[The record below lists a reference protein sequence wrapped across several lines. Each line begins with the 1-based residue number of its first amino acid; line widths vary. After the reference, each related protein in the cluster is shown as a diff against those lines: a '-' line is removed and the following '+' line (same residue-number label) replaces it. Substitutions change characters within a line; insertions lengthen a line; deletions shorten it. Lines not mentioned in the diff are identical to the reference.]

1 MFNRINGRYSDIAG
15 LIVLYNPDQNIIGNI
30 QSYIN
35 QLSMFYVVDNSEVYN
50 NKIIETI
57 KSFSISK
64 YIFNGENL
72 GIAKALNI
80 GAEEAIK
87 DGFKFLFTFDQDSK
101 ATPGMIETMISFLAE
116 NDSSSI
122 GILSPFQDNK
132 GYKKPPSNKITKVS
146 NIATS
151 GNLLNLE
158 AYKQVGP
165 FLDELF
171 IDYVDVE
178 YCLRLNDSG
187 FKVIRLNTAI
197 LLHNLGNIIKRRF
210 LFRKVA
216 VTNHS
221 PLRLYYRTRNR
232 FYVLRKYKYK
242 FPLFSIHNFFRLF
255 METLKVAC
263 FERERIE
270 KIRMMIKGYSH
281 YKKNNFGRLILH

>member
-1 MFNRINGRYSDIAG
+1 MNSKYPDIAG
-15 LIVLYNPDQNIIGNI
+15 LVVLYNPDQNVIGNI
-30 QSYIN
+30 QSYIT
-35 QLSMFYVVDNSEVYN
+35 QLSMLYVVDNSEVCN
-50 NKIIETI
+50 NSIVEII
-57 KSFSISK
+57 KAFNNSK

-80 GAEEAIK
+80 GAKEAIK
-87 DGFKFLFTFDQDSK
+87 KGYNFLFTFDQDSK
-101 ATPGMIETMISFLAE
+101 ATPGMVETISKFLKE
-116 NDSSSI
+116 NDCSSI

-132 GYKKPPSNKITKVS
+132 GYKKPPSKKITVVT

-151 GNLLNLE
+151 GNLLNLD

-165 FLDELF
+165 FLNEFF

-178 YCLRLNDSG
+178 YCLRLNSSG
-187 FKVIRLNTAI
+187 FKVLRLNHAI
-197 LLHNLGNIIKRRF
+197 LKHNLGSIDKRRF

-221 PLRLYYRTRNR
+221 PIRLYYRTRNR
-232 FYVLRKYKYK
+232 FYMLKKYKYK
-242 FPLFSIHNFFRLF
+242 FPLFSTYNFFRLF
-255 METLKVAC
+255 LETLKIVC

-281 YKKNNFGRLILH
+281 YKMNNFGKINLN

>member
-1 MFNRINGRYSDIAG
+1 MNGRFSDIAG
-15 LIVLYNPDQNIIGNI
+15 LVVLYNPDQNVIENI

-35 QLSMFYVVDNSEVYN
+35 KLTMLYVVDNSEVCN
-50 NKIIETI
+50 IKIAKTI
-57 KSFSISK
+57 KAFNNSK

-87 DGFKFLFTFDQDSK
+87 DGFLFLFTFDQDSK
-101 ATPGMIETMISFLAE
+101 VTPTMIETMLSFLRQ
-116 NDSSSI
+116 NDYSSI

-132 GYKKPPSNKITKVS
+132 GYKKPPNNKFTEVS

-151 GNLLNLE
+151 GNILNLD
-158 AYKQVGP
+158 AYKQVGS
-165 FLDELF
+165 FIDELF

-178 YCLRLNDSG
+178 YCLRLNYCG
-187 FKVIRLNTAI
+187 FKVIRLNEAI
-197 LLHNLGNIIKRRF
+197 LIHNLGNIVKRRF

-221 PLRLYYRTRNR
+221 ALRLYYKTRNR

-242 FPLFSIHNFFRLF
+242 FPLFSIYNFFRLF
-255 METLKVAC
+255 METLKVVC

-281 YKKNNFGRLILH
+281 YKKKKFGKLILQ

>member
-1 MFNRINGRYSDIAG
+1 MNNRYSDIAG
-15 LIVLYNPDQNIIGNI
+15 LVVLYNPDQNVIGNI

-35 QLSMFYVVDNSEVYN
+35 QLSRLYVVDNSEVCN
-50 NKIIETI
+50 KKIIEII
-57 KSFSISK
+57 KTFKNSK
-64 YIFNGENL
+64 YIFIGENL

-101 ATPGMIETMISFLAE
+101 ASAGMIETMISFLGK
-116 NDSSSI
+116 NDYSSI
-122 GILSPFQDNK
+122 GIFSPFQDNK
-132 GYKKPPSNKITKVS
+132 GYKKPPSKKITVVS

-165 FLDELF
+165 FLNELF

-178 YCLRLNDSG
+178 YCLRLNNSG
-187 FKVIRLNTAI
+187 YKVIRLNDAI
-197 LLHNLGNIIKRRF
+197 LMHNLGSIVKRRF

-242 FPLFSIHNFFRLF
+242 FPLFSIYNFFRLF
-255 METLKVAC
+255 METIKIVC
-263 FERERIE
+263 FETERNE

-281 YKKNNFGRLILH
+281 YKRNNFGKLILH

>member
-1 MFNRINGRYSDIAG
+1 MNNSHSDIAG
-15 LIVLYNPDQNIIGNI
+15 LVVLYNPEQNVIENI
-30 QSYIN
+30 QSYIS
-35 QLSMFYVVDNSEVYN
+35 QLPKLYVVDNSEVCN
-50 NKIIETI
+50 NNIVETI
-57 KSFSISK
+57 KGFNNSN

-80 GAEEAIK
+80 GAQEAIK
-87 DGFKFLFTFDQDSK
+87 DDFKFLFTFDQDSK
-101 ATPGMIETMISFLAE
+101 ATTRMIETIKSYLAE
-116 NDSSSI
+116 NDFSSI

-132 GYKKPPSNKITKVS
+132 GYKKPPDKKITKVS

-151 GNLLNLE
+151 GNLLNLY
-158 AYKQVGP
+158 AYNQVGP

-187 FKVIRLNTAI
+187 FKVIRLNDAV
-197 LLHNLGNIIKRRF
+197 LKHNLGSLVKRRF

-242 FPLFSIHNFFRLF
+242 FPLFSIYNFFRLF
-255 METLKVAC
+255 METIKIVC
-263 FERERIE
+263 FESERIE
-270 KIRMMIKGYSH
+270 KMRMMIKGYSH
-281 YKKNNFGRLILH
+281 FRINRFGKLKIN

>member
-1 MFNRINGRYSDIAG
+1 MNNSYSNIAG
-15 LIVLYNPDQNIIGNI
+15 LVVLYNPDQNVIENI
-30 QSYIN
+30 NSYDS
-35 QLSMFYVVDNSEVYN
+35 QLSKLYVVDNSEVLN
-50 NKIIETI
+50 NKIVQTI
-57 KSFSISK
+57 KAIDNSK

-80 GAEEAIK
+80 GAQEAIK

-101 ATPGMIETMISFLAE
+101 ATPGMIETIKSFLAE
-116 NDSSSI
+116 NDYSSI

-132 GYKKPPSNKITKVS
+132 GYKKPPSKKITIVS

-151 GNLLNLE
+151 GNLLNLD

-165 FLDELF
+165 FIDELF

-178 YCLRLNDSG
+178 YCLRLNNNDY
-187 FKVIRLNTAI
+187 KVIRLNDAV
-197 LLHNLGNIIKRRF
+197 LKHNLGNIDKRRF

-232 FYVLRKYKYK
+232 FYVLRNYKYK
-242 FPLFSIHNFFRLF
+242 FPLFSIYNFFRLF
-255 METLKVAC
+255 METLKIVC
-263 FERERIE
+263 FESERIE
-270 KIRMMIKGYSH
+270 KIRMMFKGYSH
-281 YKKNNFGRLILH
+281 FKMNRFGKLNNN

>member
-1 MFNRINGRYSDIAG
+1 MKDNIGAVV
-15 LIVLYNPDQNIIGNI
+15 VLYNPDQSVIGNI
-30 QSYIN
+30 QTYIR
-35 QLSMFYVVDNSEVYN
+35 QLSKLYVVDNSEVCN

-57 KSFSISK
+57 KVFDNST

-101 ATPGMIETMISFLAE
+101 ATPRMIETMISFLKE
-116 NDSSSI
+116 NDYSSI
-122 GILSPFQDNK
+122 GILSPFHDNK
-132 GYKKPPSNKITKVS
+132 GYKKPPNKKITAVS

-151 GNLLNLE
+151 GNLLNLD

-165 FLDELF
+165 FIDELF

-178 YCLRLNDSG
+178 YCLRLNNSG
-187 FKVIRLNTAI
+187 YKVIRLNDAI
-197 LLHNLGNIIKRRF
+197 LIHNLGNIVKRRF

-221 PLRLYYRTRNR
+221 PLRLYYKTRNR

-242 FPLFSIHNFFRLF
+242 FPLFSIYNFFRLF
-255 METLKVAC
+255 METLKVVC
-263 FERERIE
+263 FESERIE

-281 YKKNNFGRLILH
+281 YKKNNFGKLFLH

>member
-1 MFNRINGRYSDIAG
+1 MNSSSLDIAG
-15 LIVLYNPDQNIIGNI
+15 LVVLYNPDQNVIGNI
-30 QSYIN
+30 QTYIS
-35 QLSMFYVVDNSEVYN
+35 QLSMLYVIDNSEVCN

-57 KSFSISK
+57 KVFDNST

-101 ATPGMIETMISFLAE
+101 ATPGMIETMISFLEE
-116 NDSSSI
+116 NDYSSI

-132 GYKKPPSNKITKVS
+132 GYKKPPGKKMTKVS

-158 AYKQVGP
+158 AYKHVGP
-165 FLDELF
+165 FLDKLF

-187 FKVIRLNTAI
+187 LKVIRLNDAI
-197 LLHNLGNIIKRRF
+197 LKHNLGSIIKRRF

-242 FPLFSIHNFFRLF
+242 FPLFSIYNFFRLF
-255 METLKVAC
+255 METIKIVC
-263 FERERIE
+263 FERERNE

-281 YKKNNFGRLILH
+281 YKKNKFGKLILH

>member
-1 MFNRINGRYSDIAG
+1 M
-15 LIVLYNPDQNIIGNI
+15 L
-30 QSYIN
+30 
-35 QLSMFYVVDNSEVYN
+35 YVVDNSEVCN
-50 NKIIETI
+50 NRIIETI
-57 KSFSISK
+57 KAFNDSR

-80 GAEEAIK
+80 GAEKATEE
-87 DGFKFLFTFDQDSK
+87 GFKLLFTFDQDSK
-101 ATPGMIETMISFLAE
+101 ATPGMIETMIRFLGE
-116 NDSSSI
+116 NDYPSI

-132 GYKKPPSNKITKVS
+132 GYKKPPSKKITIVS

-151 GNLLNLE
+151 GNLLNLD

-165 FLDELF
+165 FIDELF

-178 YCLRLNDSG
+178 YCLRLNDNG
-187 FKVIRLNTAI
+187 YKVIRLNDAI
-197 LLHNLGNIIKRRF
+197 LKHNLGSIDKRRF
-210 LFRKVA
+210 LFRYVA

-232 FYVLRKYKYK
+232 FYVLSKYK
-242 FPLFSIHNFFRLF
+242 FKFPFFSMYNFLRLF
-255 METLKVAC
+255 METLKIVC

-281 YKKNNFGRLILH
+281 YKKNNYGKLILD

>member
-1 MFNRINGRYSDIAG
+1 MFNRINSRNSDIAA
-15 LIVLYNPDQNIIGNI
+15 LVVLYNPDQNVIGNI

-35 QLSMFYVVDNSEVYN
+35 QLSMFYVVDNSELYN

-101 ATPGMIETMISFLAE
+101 AAPGMIEKMIDFLGE
-116 NDSSSI
+116 NDYSSI

-132 GYKKPPSNKITKVS
+132 GYKKPPNNKITKVS

-151 GNLLNLE
+151 GNLLNLD

-165 FLDELF
+165 FLDKLF

-178 YCLRLNDSG
+178 YCLRLNNSG
-187 FKVIRLNTAI
+187 YKVIRLNDAI
-197 LLHNLGNIIKRRF
+197 LIHNLGNIVKRRF

-221 PLRLYYRTRNR
+221 PLRLYYKTRNR
-232 FYVLRKYKYK
+232 FYVLRKY
-242 FPLFSIHNFFRLF
+242 
-255 METLKVAC
+255 
-263 FERERIE
+263 
-270 KIRMMIKGYSH
+270 
-281 YKKNNFGRLILH
+281 

>member
-1 MFNRINGRYSDIAG
+1 MGKKFQDIVG
-15 LIVLYNPDQNIIGNI
+15 LVVLYNPDQNVIGNI
-30 QSYIN
+30 QTYIS
-35 QLSMFYVVDNSEVYN
+35 QLSMLYVIDNSEVCN
-50 NKIIETI
+50 NKIFETI
-57 KSFSISK
+57 KVFDNST

-101 ATPGMIETMISFLAE
+101 ATPKMIETMISFLKE
-116 NDSSSI
+116 NDYSNI

-132 GYKKPPSNKITKVS
+132 GYKNPPNKKVTKVS

-151 GNLLNLE
+151 GNLLNLD
-158 AYKQVGP
+158 AYTKVGP

-178 YCLRLNDSG
+178 YCLRLNSSG
-187 FKVIRLNTAI
+187 FKVIRLNDAI
-197 LLHNLGNIIKRRF
+197 LIHNLGNIVKRRF

-242 FPLFSIHNFFRLF
+242 FPLFSIYNFFRLF
-255 METLKVAC
+255 METLKVVC
-263 FERERIE
+263 FESERIE
-270 KIRMMIKGYSH
+270 KIRMMIRGYSH

>member
-1 MFNRINGRYSDIAG
+1 MNGRYSDIAG
-15 LIVLYNPDQNIIGNI
+15 LVVLYNPDQNVIENI

-35 QLSMFYVVDNSEVYN
+35 QLSMLYVVDNSEVCN
-50 NKIIETI
+50 NRIIETI
-57 KSFSISK
+57 KAFNDSR

-80 GAEEAIK
+80 GAEKATEE
-87 DGFKFLFTFDQDSK
+87 GFKLLFTFDQDSK
-101 ATPGMIETMISFLAE
+101 ATPGMIETMIRFLGE
-116 NDSSSI
+116 NDYPSI

-132 GYKKPPSNKITKVS
+132 GYKKPPSKKITIVS

-151 GNLLNLE
+151 GNLLNLD

-165 FLDELF
+165 FIDELF

-178 YCLRLNDSG
+178 YCLRLNDNG
-187 FKVIRLNTAI
+187 YKVIRLNDAI
-197 LLHNLGNIIKRRF
+197 LKHNLGSIDKRRF

-232 FYVLRKYKYK
+232 FFVLRKYKYK
-242 FPLFSIHNFFRLF
+242 FPLFSIFNFFRLF
-255 METLKVAC
+255 METLKIVC
-263 FERERIE
+263 FEHERIK

-281 YKKNNFGRLILH
+281 YKKNNFGKLILH

>member
-1 MFNRINGRYSDIAG
+1 MNSSYSDIAG
-15 LIVLYNPDQNIIGNI
+15 LVVLYNPDQNVIRNI

-35 QLSMFYVVDNSEVYN
+35 QLSILYVVDNSEVCK

-57 KSFSISK
+57 NAYNNSK

-80 GAEEAIK
+80 GVEEAIK

-101 ATPGMIETMISFLAE
+101 ATPEMIETITRFLDE
-116 NDSSSI
+116 NDYSSI

-132 GYKKPPSNKITKVS
+132 GYKEPPSKKITRLS

-151 GNLLNLE
+151 GNLLILD

-165 FLDELF
+165 FLDKLF

-187 FKVIRLNTAI
+187 FRVIRINDAI
-197 LLHNLGNIIKRRF
+197 LKHNLGSIVKRRF

-242 FPLFSIHNFFRLF
+242 FPLFSMYNFFRLF
-255 METLKVAC
+255 LETLKVVC
-263 FERERIE
+263 FENERIE

-281 YKKNNFGRLILH
+281 YRKNNFGKLFLH

>member
-1 MFNRINGRYSDIAG
+1 MNGRYSDIAG
-15 LIVLYNPDQNIIGNI
+15 LVVLYNPDQNVIENI

-35 QLSMFYVVDNSEVYN
+35 QLSMLYVVDNSEVCN
-50 NKIIETI
+50 NKIVETI
-57 KSFSISK
+57 KTFNNSK

-80 GAEEAIK
+80 GAEEATK
-87 DGFKFLFTFDQDSK
+87 DFFKFLFTFDQDSK
-101 ATPGMIETMISFLAE
+101 ATPGMIETIKSFLAE
-116 NDSSSI
+116 NDYSSI

-132 GYKKPPSNKITKVS
+132 GYKKPPGKKITELS

-151 GNLLNLE
+151 GNLLNLD

-165 FLDELF
+165 FIDELF

-178 YCLRLNDSG
+178 YSLRLNDNG
-187 FKVIRLNTAI
+187 YKIIRLNEAI
-197 LLHNLGNIIKRRF
+197 LKHNLGSIDKRRF

-232 FYVLRKYKYK
+232 FFVLRKYKYK
-242 FPLFSIHNFFRLF
+242 FPLFSIFNFFRLF
-255 METLKVAC
+255 METLKIVC
-263 FERERIE
+263 FEHERIK

-281 YKKNNFGRLILH
+281 YKKNNFGKLILH

>member
-1 MFNRINGRYSDIAG
+1 MFNRMNGRYSDIAG
-15 LIVLYNPDQNIIGNI
+15 VVVLYNPDQNVIGNI
-30 QSYIN
+30 QSYIS
-35 QLSMFYVVDNSEVYN
+35 QLSMFYVVDNSEVCN

-57 KSFSISK
+57 KAFNNSK

-72 GIAKALNI
+72 GLAKALNI

-101 ATPGMIETMISFLAE
+101 ATPGMIETMISFLGKH
-116 NDSSSI
+116 DYSSI

-132 GYKKPPSNKITKVS
+132 GYKKPPIKKITKVS

-151 GNLLNLE
+151 GNLLNLD

-178 YCLRLNDSG
+178 YCLRLNNSG
-187 FKVIRLNTAI
+187 FKVIRLNDAI
-197 LLHNLGNIIKRRF
+197 LMHNLGNIVKRRF

-232 FYVLRKYKYK
+232 FYVIRKYKYK
-242 FPLFSIHNFFRLF
+242 FPLFSIYNFSRLF
-255 METLKVAC
+255 METLKVVC
-263 FERERIE
+263 FESERIE

-281 YKKNNFGRLILH
+281 YKKNNFGKLIVH

>member
-1 MFNRINGRYSDIAG
+1 MNSKSADIAG
-15 LIVLYNPDQNIIGNI
+15 LVVLYNPDQNVIGNI

-35 QLSMFYVVDNSEVYN
+35 QLPMLYVVDNSEVYN
-50 NKIIETI
+50 NKIIEII
-57 KSFSISK
+57 KTFNNAK

-72 GIAKALNI
+72 GIAKTLNI

-87 DGFKFLFTFDQDSK
+87 DGFKLLFTFDQDSK
-101 ATPGMIETMISFLAE
+101 ATPGMIETMISFLE
-116 NDSSSI
+116 EIDYSSI

-132 GYKKPPSNKITKVS
+132 GYRKPPSRRTTSVS

-151 GNLLNLE
+151 GNLLNLD

-165 FLDELF
+165 FLDKLF

-178 YCLRLNDSG
+178 YCLRLNNCG
-187 FKVIRLNTAI
+187 FKVIRLNDAI
-197 LLHNLGNIIKRRF
+197 LIHNLGNIVKRRF

-242 FPLFSIHNFFRLF
+242 FPLFSIYNFFRFFL
-255 METLKVAC
+255 ETLKIVC
-263 FERERIE
+263 FESNRIE

-281 YKKNNFGRLILH
+281 YKKNNFGKLILN

>member
-1 MFNRINGRYSDIAG
+1 MNNSFSDIAG
-15 LIVLYNPDQNIIGNI
+15 LVVLYNPDQNVIENI
-30 QSYIN
+30 KSYNSNITK
-35 QLSMFYVVDNSEVYN
+35 LYIVDNSDECN

-57 KSFSISK
+57 KTINNSK

-87 DGFKFLFTFDQDSK
+87 EGFKFLFTFDQDSK
-101 ATPGMIETMISFLAE
+101 ATSGMVETMISYLNEKDF
-116 NDSSSI
+116 SSI
-122 GILSPFQDNK
+122 GILSAFQDNK
-132 GYKKPPSNKITKVS
+132 GYKKPPSKKISMVS

-151 GNLLNLE
+151 GNLLNLD
-158 AYKQVGP
+158 AYKHVGP
-165 FLDELF
+165 FIDDLF

-178 YCLRLNDSG
+178 YCLRLNNSG
-187 FKVIRLNTAI
+187 FKVIRLNDAI
-197 LLHNLGNIIKRRF
+197 MLHNLGNIDKRRF

-232 FYVLRKYKYK
+232 FYVLKKYKFK
-242 FPLFSIHNFFRLF
+242 FPLFSLYNFFRLF
-255 METLKVAC
+255 METLKIVC
-263 FERERIE
+263 FESERIE

-281 YKKNNFGRLILH
+281 FKKNRFGKIENN

>member
-1 MFNRINGRYSDIAG
+1 MKSRHSDIAG
-15 LIVLYNPDQNIIGNI
+15 LVVLYNPEQNVIANI
-30 QSYIN
+30 QSYIS
-35 QLSMFYVVDNSEVYN
+35 QLSKLYVVDNSEVCN

-57 KSFSISK
+57 KAFNNSK
-64 YIFNGENL
+64 YIFHGENL

-101 ATPGMIETMISFLAE
+101 ATAGMIETMISFLAE
-116 NDSSSI
+116 NDYSSI

-132 GYKKPPSNKITKVS
+132 GYKKPPSKKITKVS

-151 GNLLNLE
+151 GNLLNLNS
-158 AYKQVGP
+158 YKQVGR
-165 FLDELF
+165 FIDELF
-171 IDYVDVE
+171 IDYVDIE
-178 YCLRLNDSG
+178 YCLRLNDRG
-187 FKVIRLNTAI
+187 YKVIRLNEAI
-197 LLHNLGNIIKRRF
+197 LKHNLGTIVKRRF

-242 FPLFSIHNFFRLF
+242 FPLFSTYNFLRLF
-255 METLKVAC
+255 METLKIVC
-263 FERERIE
+263 FESKRKE
-270 KIRMMIKGYSH
+270 KMRMMIKGFSH
-281 YKKNNFGRLILH
+281 YKMNKFGKLTLT